1 MAGFT
6 HDFFRFGNNPGYYL
20 RETHSISNRRPFRSL
35 RSSSTDVG
43 ISTAFRGKVLM
54 LSITRRFGGL
64 TYGNAILML
73 ALTALFFGGNT
84 VAGRLAVGEV
94 SPMVVVFLRWVIV
107 AGILMPS
114 LWIRIRAEWPVMRPY
129 FPRMILM
136 AVFGY
141 VGFNTLFYIAA
152 TRTTAVNLGIIQGSI
167 PIFVLIGSVIAF
179 STGVRVLQILGIL
192 LTLAGVTLVA
202 SQGNLDTLLALAVNP
217 GDGVMLIACVLYS
230 GYTLALRNR
239 PQVSGLAFFAV
250 LSAISAVTS
259 VPGLVFELASGTA
272 QWPTVKGWMV
282 VLYIS
287 LFPSCL
293 AQIFFMRGVELIGPA
308 RAGVFINLV
317 PIFAAILAV
326 SILGEPFKWHHGLAL
341 TLVLG
346 GIWLSERKASSLQ
359 DRPAAGKANQGMD
372 L

>member
-1 MAGFT
+1 M
-6 HDFFRFGNNPGYYL
+6 
-20 RETHSISNRRPFRSL
+20 
-35 RSSSTDVG
+35 
-43 ISTAFRGKVLM
+43 LM
-54 LSITRRFGGL
+54 LG
-64 TYGNAILML
+64 
-73 ALTALFFGGNT
+73 LTALFFGGNT

-107 AGILMPS
+107 VGVLVPF
-114 LWIRIRAEWPVMRPY
+114 LWRRIRAEWPVMRPY
-129 FPRMILM
+129 LLRMVLM
-136 AVFGY
+136 AVFGF

-179 STGVRVLQILGIL
+179 GTGVRVLQVLGIL

-202 SQGNLDTLLALAVNP
+202 SQGHLDTLLVLAVNP

-239 PQVSGLAFFAV
+239 PQVSGLVFFSV
-250 LSAISAVTS
+250 LSVISAFTS
-259 VPGLVFELASGTA
+259 IPGLVFELTSGTA
-272 QWPTVKGWMV
+272 QWPTLQGWLV

-326 SILGEPFKWHHGLAL
+326 SILGEPFRWHHGLAL

-346 GIWLSERKASSLQ
+346 GIWLSERKAAARQ
-359 DRPAAGKANQGMD
+359 GGTAAGRAR
-372 L
+372 